1 MPPDPES
8 TTRSH
13 GAEDLTTAFGLSK
26 EEIRRIVLD
35 KLRVVYHDWH
45 FSEVPFADFLSDA
58 CERRED
64 PRAFV
69 IALVAALLAGTSDA
83 IERINYAYAAT
94 CRRRCAARPRP
105 PWLARWAH

>member
-45 FSEVPFADFLSDA
+45 FSKVPFADFLSDA
-58 CERRED
+58 GERRED
-64 PRAFV
+64 PRAF
-69 IALVAALLAGTSDA
+69 IITLVAALLKSISDA
-83 IERINYAYAAT
+83 IERNNKT
-94 CRRRCAARPRP
+94 VTTT
-105 PWLARWAH
+105 LARHHHTQPRTRNTKQ

>member
-1 MPPDPES
+1 MPPDPGS
-8 TTRSH
+8 TTQSH

-58 CERRED
+58 GERRED

-69 IALVAALLAGTSDA
+69 IALVAALLGGISDA
-83 IERINYAYAAT
+83 IERNNEAIAAALA
-94 CRRRCAARPRP
+94 RRRRARPR
-105 PWLARWAH
+105 ARNPSS